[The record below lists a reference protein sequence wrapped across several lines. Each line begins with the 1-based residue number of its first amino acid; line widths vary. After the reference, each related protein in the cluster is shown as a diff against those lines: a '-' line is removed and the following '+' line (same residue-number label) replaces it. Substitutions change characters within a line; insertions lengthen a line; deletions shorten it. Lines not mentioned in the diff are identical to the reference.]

1 MKNMIKADSEYQ
13 SYEITVNFAGY
24 IGADETYSVVAT
36 SREEAEELAL
46 EQAAYDL
53 SVEDLNQID
62 DNEWEASV
70 GFCGYIGVEE
80 EYTVIADDEDEAYD
94 AVMEQARADLEI
106 VDED

>member
-1 MKNMIKADSEYQ
+1 MRKVVKANTEYQ

-46 EQAAYDL
+46 EQAADDL

-80 EYTVIADDEDEAYD
+80 EYTVIAEDEDEAYEY
-94 AVMEQARADLEI
+94 VLQEARADLET